1 MTEQQERFWYGG
13 TKAEIEAA
21 YQKAKSDIHEGLRN
35 AKDKLAYLR
44 DEAEK
49 QGFVFSNDP
58 YKVLPDIRELCKFF
72 KIEEYEISDDKD
84 IDDDEEEEL
93 FGV

>member
-44 DEAEK
+44 DEAAK
-49 QGFVFSNDP
+49 QGFVFSTNP
-58 YKVLPDIRELCKFF
+58 YKALPDIKELCKFF
-72 KIEEYEISDDKD
+72 EIEEYELDSESLRIERMASP
-84 IDDDEEEEL
+84 EGL
-93 FGV
+93 

>member
-44 DEAEK
+44 AEA
-49 QGFVFSNDP
+49 
-58 YKVLPDIRELCKFF
+58 DILRF
-72 KIEEYEISDDKD
+72 
-84 IDDDEEEEL
+84 
-93 FGV
+93 